1 MRKGIHGNM
10 YKGQF
15 SKGWDMSYVHLPESI
30 RPKVSGILL
39 LMVEMD

>member
-1 MRKGIHGNM
+1 MRKGIYGNM

-15 SKGWDMSYVHLPESI
+15 FKDQGMSYVYLSESI